1 MIRCP
6 ECKNLLKPYCS
17 KLKRGDRIRYYK
29 CDICGK
35 SFRTKVKIKVEEKI
49 IKDEDYD
56 K

>member
-35 SFRTKVKIKVEEKI
+35 AFRTKVEIKVTEEI
-49 IKDEDYD
+49 IDEDYD